1 MERLDFVGGL
11 VAALAAGGLQLI
23 FEWIPQMFLVY
34 TQNENR
40 FLSWWIAIISAIRK
54 TLDRSQVATAFITGL
69 LLGHPLEGL
78 AVGAIVELMFLGVF
92 VVGAAIPPQ
101 PYLATI
107 MTTVF
112 VIRAGLGT
120 EEALG
125 LILPLAVLSQ
135 LLTLAVLSW
144 NHLPLG
150 IAKRRA
156 KEGDYRGVDI
166 QNTIWQPLS
175 FTFLTNLVPAFIG
188 GFIGVPVVQSVV
200 NWLQTS
206 AGWLLGGFGLLAG
219 VLPALGFA
227 LLLYQMGT
235 RYIGYLFLGIVAA
248 LYLEPDPLAIAV
260 AGVALAL
267 IHMVITR
274 EKSDEAASPAP
285 AEETDRPER
294 EIKLTQNDFL
304 GMYWRHHNLF
314 RVASWEVLG
323 GLGFAQAMVPIIRR
337 FYKTKEA
344 ISEAL
349 ERHLV
354 FYNTNPWLGAII
366 PGVVASMEE
375 ERANG
380 QPVTEGAISGIK
392 VAMMGPFAGVGD
404 SLFWATY
411 IPIILA
417 ISASWAQ
424 SESLALQWLAPIGV
438 LTILGLSNLLI
449 PYFFMRFGYRRG
461 LNALSDLEERN
472 LLSDL
477 TTAATVVGQFVVGA
491 LVVQL
496 VSLPIRWAPSF
507 FGAEA
512 IQIQEILDSIMP
524 SLLPLCIFFFCYWL
538 LRRGRSAVFIMIVLV
553 AITLL
558 GSIPIPL
565 PLFNNASILG
575 EPIVEEGESSLLLL
589 RTILGI

>member
-1 MERLDFVGGL
+1 MEGLDFAGGL
-11 VAALAAGGLQLI
+11 AAALAAGGLQLI

-34 TQNENR
+34 TQTENR
-40 FLSWWIAIISAIRK
+40 FLAWWIAAIASIRN
-54 TLDRSQVATAFITGL
+54 TLSRSQIATAFLTGL
-69 LLGHPLEGL
+69 LLGRPLEGL
-78 AVGAIVELMFLGVF
+78 AVGAVIELMFLGVF
-92 VVGAAIPPQ
+92 VVGASIPPQ

-112 VIRAGLGT
+112 VIRAGLGA

-125 LILPLAVLSQ
+125 LVLPVAIFSQ
-135 LLTLAVLSW
+135 LLFLAALSW
-144 NHLPLG
+144 NHIPLG
-150 IAKRRA
+150 IAKKKA
-156 KEGDYRGVDI
+156 QEGDYRGVDI
-166 QNTIWQPLS
+166 QNTLWQPLS
-175 FTFLTNLVPAFIG
+175 FTYLTNLVPAFIG
-188 GFIGVPVVQSVV
+188 GFIGVPAVQAAVT
-200 NWLQTS
+200 WLQTN
-206 AGWLLGGFGLLAG
+206 AGWLLEGFGLLAG

-248 LYLEPDPLAIAV
+248 IYLQLDPLAVAV

-267 IHMVITR
+267 IHMVVTR
-274 EKSDEAASPAP
+274 ERRGEEAVPLA
-285 AEETDRPER
+285 AEEERPER
-294 EIKLTQNDFL
+294 ETTLSQSDFMA
-304 GMYWRHHNLF
+304 MYWRHWNLF

-323 GLGFAQAMVPIIRR
+323 GMGFAQAMVPIIRR
-337 FYKTKEA
+337 FYDTKEE

-380 QPVTEGAISGIK
+380 QPVGEGAIEGIK

-417 ISASWAQ
+417 IAASWAQ
-424 SESLALQWLAPIGV
+424 SDSLALQWLAPIGV
-438 LTILGLSNLLI
+438 LLVLGLSNLLI

-461 LNALSDLEERN
+461 LNALSDLQERN
-472 LLSDL
+472 LLAELS
-477 TTAATVVGQFVVGA
+477 TAATVVGQFVVGA

-496 VSLPIRWAPSF
+496 VSLQIRWAPSL
-507 FGAEA
+507 FGAEP
-512 IQIQEILDSIMP
+512 IQIQQILDSIMP
-524 SLLPLCIFFFCYWL
+524 NIVPLLIFFLCYWL
-538 LRRGRSAVFIMIVLV
+538 LRRGRSAIFIMVVLV
-553 AITLL
+553 VITLL
-558 GSIPIPL
+558 GAIPIPL
-565 PLFNNASILG
+565 DLFNNTSILG
-575 EPIVEEGESSLLLL
+575 APIVEEESSMLLI
-589 RTILGI
+589 RSVLGI